1 MIKRRISTIIIIILA
16 FLLWTTLFQ
25 SLKLANVAPNIM
37 LVLVVC
43 FAYMRGR
50 MSGLLTGFLCGIL
63 SDMMYGTVIGL
74 YAFGLMTIGFLCGYC
89 QKVYFTDNYILPCV
103 LVGIS
108 DFAYGIFYYVTEFLV
123 RGRRDFGFYL
133 STVILP
139 EVIYTILVAAV
150 LFRLLNSLEKYL
162 TEKRKE
168 A

>member
-1 MIKRRISTIIIIILA
+1 MIKKRISTVIIIIIA

-37 LVLVVC
+37 LALVVC
-43 FAYMRGR
+43 YAYMRGR
-50 MSGLLTGFLCGIL
+50 TSGLMIGFLCGLL

-74 YAFGLMTIGFLCGYC
+74 YAFALMTIGFLCGYC

-108 DFAYGIFYYVTEFLV
+108 DFAYGLYYYVTEFLV
-123 RGRRDFGFYL
+123 RGRLSFGFYL
-133 STVILP
+133 SKVILP
-139 EVIYTILVAAV
+139 EMIYTMIITVV
-150 LFRLLNSLEKYL
+150 LFRFLNVLERYV

>member
-1 MIKRRISTIIIIILA
+1 MIKRRIFTIIVIILA
-16 FLLWTTLFQ
+16 FLLWTTMFQ

-37 LVLVVC
+37 LVIVVC
-43 FAYMRGR
+43 YSYMRGR
-50 MSGLLTGFLCGIL
+50 TSGIFIGFLCGIL

-103 LVGIS
+103 LVGLS
-108 DFAYGIFYYVTEFLV
+108 DFAYGIYYYVTEFLV
-123 RGRRDFGFYL
+123 RGRLSFWFYL
-133 STVILP
+133 SSIIFP
-139 EVIYTILVAAV
+139 EVIYTMIVAV
-150 LFRLLNSLEKYL
+150 ILFRPLNAFEKYL

>member
-63 SDMMYGTVIGL
+63 SDMMYGTVIGI
-74 YAFGLMTIGFLCGYC
+74 YAFRLMTIGFLCGYC
-89 QKVYFTDNYILPCV
+89 QKAHFTDNYILPCV

-123 RGRRDFGFYL
+123 RGRLDFGFYL

>member
-1 MIKRRISTIIIIILA
+1 MIKRRISTVIIIIIA

-37 LVLVVC
+37 LAIVVC
-43 FAYMRGR
+43 YAYMRGR
-50 MSGLLTGFLCGIL
+50 TSGLMIGFLCGLL
-63 SDMMYGTVIGL
+63 SDMMYGSVIGL
-74 YAFGLMTIGFLCGYC
+74 YAFALMTIGFLCGYC

-103 LVGIS
+103 LVGNS
-108 DFAYGIFYYVTEFLV
+108 DFAYGLYYYITEFLV
-123 RGRRDFGFYL
+123 RGRLSFGFYL

-139 EVIYTILVAAV
+139 EMIYTMIIAVV
-150 LFRLLNSLEKYL
+150 LFRFLNMLERYV